1 MNIESA
7 PLDAW
12 RLRGAQAAK
21 TLREEFALAQHTRM
35 RSSWGSV
42 TYDPKRKVGRIRYW
56 AETPDGYRRLSQ
68 TVRGTR
74 KDVEARRAELML
86 EHSED
91 APCPTV
97 GRLYADHFLPTR
109 RKKVESGDM
118 ARQTLAQYESN
129 WKCHVGPRWKDVP
142 ADQVKPLDVQKWI
155 STLSLNQAK
164 IAKIVLNG
172 VLTYGVRF
180 GYLRSNPMSE
190 NYDMPSASTVARREG
205 GCWDAHGLTEVW
217 RACADTWFEA
227 EVLLCGFGSCRV
239 GEGLSVRGTDVS
251 AHRFGD
257 VMVAAV
263 DIDSQILAQTAED
276 STTLKN
282 GQSVRISILAGA
294 PARRLVSLALDAGD
308 DYLTSDGL
316 GGSTRQ
322 DVVRKCFAARLD
334 EMGVERH
341 LLKNLRKSWRTVAKW
356 DLGLPS
362 EYCEPL
368 MGHAVRGVTGIY
380 YDKPNVKMLGG
391 TFARAYAGFPFA
403 DNLPWQ
409 EGLALANWDDLGHEK
424 NMHTTLPAD
433 LS

>member
-1 MNIESA
+1 MANHS
-7 PLDAW
+7 
-12 RLRGAQAAK
+12 
-21 TLREEFALAQHTRM
+21 RM

-42 TYDPKRKVGRIRYW
+42 SYDPKRRVGRIRYW
-56 AETPDGYRRLSQ
+56 AETPDGYRRLSE

-86 EHSED
+86 EHSDD

-97 GRLYADHFLPTR
+97 GMLYAEYFLPTR
-109 RKKVESGDM
+109 REKVASGDM
-118 ARQTLAQYESN
+118 ARQTLYQYESN
-129 WKCHVGPRWKDVP
+129 WKCHVGPRWGDVP
-142 ADQVKPLDVQKWI
+142 ADQVRPLDVQKWI

-164 IAKIVLNG
+164 IAKIVLKG
-172 VLTYGVRF
+172 ILAYGVRF
-180 GYLRSNPMSE
+180 GYVPSNPMNE
-190 NYDMPSASTVARREG
+190 DYDMPSASTVARREG
-205 GCWDAHGLTEVW
+205 GCWDARGLTEVW
-217 RACADTWFEA
+217 RACAGTWFEA

-239 GEGLSVRGTDVS
+239 GEGLSVRGSDVR
-251 AHRFGD
+251 AYRFGD

-276 STTLKN
+276 VARTKN
-282 GQSVRISILAGA
+282 QQSVRVAVLAGA
-294 PARRLVSLALDAGD
+294 PARRIIHLAAAAGD
-308 DYLTSDGL
+308 GYLTGDGL

-322 DVVRKCFAARLD
+322 DVVRRCFAERLD

-356 DLGLPS
+356 DLGLPA

-368 MGHAVRGVTGIY
+368 MGHAVRGVTGTY
-380 YDKPNVKMLGG
+380 YDRPNVEMLGG

-403 DNLPWQ
+403 DDLPWQ
-409 EGLALANWDDLGHEK
+409 EGLALASWDDLGREA
-424 NMHTTLPAD
+424 NMHTALPAV